1 MEPETQ
7 QAQEMDL
14 ALSSLL
20 ELAGISPM
28 EKPSAQDVSNAVGKL
43 KLMIASNISE
53 QMLTQ
58 ANAPGS
64 KSAAS
69 KPLRTGPAGRHRNI
83 LIAGQLGIILHQ
95 LRQAINKLG
104 GEVTLVKDM
113 EAAIEQYKQ
122 QEYSLVIIDLFMPT
136 EREGMIV
143 LEEISRT
150 NTLLKTNSQIIVLAP
165 ISKDNNLN
173 EVCRTKGASHFLEKV
188 DGWHNTI
195 LGIYMGEEPT

>member
-7 QAQEMDL
+7 QAQEMEL

-20 ELAGISPM
+20 ELAGIGPM
-28 EKPSAQDVSNAVGKL
+28 EKPSAQDVTNAVGKL
-43 KLMIASNISE
+43 KLMIASNISD
-53 QMLTQ
+53 QMLAQ
-58 ANAPGS
+58 ANGQSKPGG
-64 KSAAS
+64 S
-69 KPLRTGPAGRHRNI
+69 KPLRLGPSGRHQNI

-104 GEVTLVKDM
+104 GEVTLAKDM
-113 EAAIEQYKQ
+113 ETAIEQYKK

-143 LEEISRT
+143 LDEIYRT
-150 NTLLKTNSQIIVLAP
+150 NTLLQSKSQIIVLAP
-165 ISKDNNLN
+165 ISKDNNLH
-173 EVCRTKGASHFLEKV
+173 EVCKTKGASHFLEKV